1 MSFLVELPQS
11 EFNPDAFARFAPTGG
26 FNNDNALAM
35 AWMSQLAYET
45 RLPDKIRAI
54 SRLWELADVRILRQ
68 AVNNS
73 PLPLSDTR
81 GIIASRSEALI
92 IAFAGTDP
100 LHVQNWVSDFYLGRP
115 TAGVHE
121 GFEGAADAVWPE
133 VGAAIERGM
142 KEKRPLF
149 VVGHSLGAAIALVA
163 VDRGRREKG
172 LDAAQVF
179 VFGAPRVGRADFV
192 ASYNAAFGSTTYR
205 LVHGRD
211 IVPTVPPAELGF
223 HHVGRYLSCESGA
236 KFNLKQLRAASD
248 SDEPPT
254 GNDFFSGV
262 ANRLRNLMGSPSPTS
277 RLDALGRLTLLL
289 APSIGDHLPD
299 RYFTALTP

>member
-1 MSFLVELPQS
+1 VL
-11 EFNPDAFARFAPTGG
+11 
-26 FNNDNALAM
+26 
-35 AWMSQLAYET
+35 
-45 RLPDKIRAI
+45 
-54 SRLWELADVRILRQ
+54 
-68 AVNNS
+68 
-73 PLPLSDTR
+73 
-81 GIIASRSEALI
+81 
-92 IAFAGTDP
+92 
-100 LHVQNWVSDFYLGRP
+100 NWVSDFYLGRP

-121 GFEGAADAVWPE
+121 GFQGAADAVWPE

-254 GNDFFSGV
+254 GNDFFSDV

-277 RLDALGRLTLLL
+277 RFDALGRLTRLL